1 MSELDWIK
9 NIAHKIDLENQT
21 LMKKYSSLKSEYE
34 IQEKDKDLLMKELL
48 MKKKENAIL
57 KSQVE
62 QYEKLLNEVSK

>member
-1 MSELDWIK
+1 
-9 NIAHKIDLENQT
+9 
-21 LMKKYSSLKSEYE
+21 
-34 IQEKDKDLLMKELL
+34 MKELL